1 VIHMFEV
8 WDSIIVGAGPAGL
21 TAGMYLSRLGFKILI
36 LDAGR
41 AGGRLRSI
49 ELIENYP
56 GFPEGISGPI
66 LADRFIDHAK
76 RFGADIR
83 EYEEVTA
90 LQLDISPKL
99 VATRKGNLYQGY
111 TVILA
116 LGAPRRTYSIDGEDR
131 LLGRGVSYCAVCDGP
146 LYRDMDVAVV
156 GSGREAIEDSILLSR
171 IARKVYILAPKLSR
185 ELMEARFQDN
195 VEVYEEAEVKS
206 IIGRDRVESIRF
218 AYMGRE
224 LTIPVSG
231 VFIALGI
238 LPSSKLL
245 RSTSIDMTA
254 EGFIKVNSKQATSV
268 EGVYAAGDCIGIGF
282 QVAIAVGQAALAA
295 LSASEYLRKTRL
307 GNI

>member
-1 VIHMFEV
+1 MIYMVEV
-8 WDSIIVGAGPAGL
+8 WDAIIIGAGPAGL
-21 TAGMYLSRLGFKILI
+21 TAGMYLSRLGFKALI

-56 GFPEGISGPI
+56 GFPEGINGSI

-76 RFGADIR
+76 RFGADIL

-90 LQLDISPKL
+90 LQLDASPKL
-99 VATRKGNLYQGY
+99 VATRKGNVYQGY

-116 LGAPRRTYSIDGEDR
+116 VGTPRRMHSIEGEDR

-171 IARKVYILAPKLSR
+171 IARKVYILAPKSSR
-185 ELMEARFQDN
+185 ELMEAKFHGN
-195 VEVYEEAEVKS
+195 VEVYEGAEVKG
-206 IIGRDRVESIRF
+206 IIGRDKVESIKF

-224 LTIPVSG
+224 LTLPVSG
-231 VFIALGI
+231 VFIALGV
-238 LPSSKLL
+238 LPPSKLL
-245 RSTSIDMTA
+245 RSTSIDTTA
-254 EGFIKVNSKQATSV
+254 EGFIKVDSKQATSV
-268 EGVYAAGDCIGIGF
+268 EGVYAAGDCVGIGF
-282 QVAIAVGQAALAA
+282 QVAIAIGQAAVAA
-295 LSASEYLRKTRL
+295 LSASEYLRKVKL
-307 GNI
+307 GNV